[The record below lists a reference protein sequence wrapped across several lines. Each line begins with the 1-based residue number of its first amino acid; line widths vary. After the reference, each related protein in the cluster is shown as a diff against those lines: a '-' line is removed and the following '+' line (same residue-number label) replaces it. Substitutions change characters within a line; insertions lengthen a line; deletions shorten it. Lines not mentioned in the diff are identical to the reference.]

1 MIKLKTLL
9 SEIALV
15 KQTPADNYLRK
26 EMAKAIGTPPAYTG
40 SKEDKK
46 AFGDYLEQLE
56 VWAKQHIPEHG
67 VLLDI
72 PGKKLYKADA
82 KTETMQGVFHFDD
95 EYESFEDFVEDH
107 FEPPQMVLIYSSQL
121 ARYVFGDDIAT
132 RIVIPGRNNS

>member
-9 SEIALV
+9 TEIALA
-15 KQTPADNYLRK
+15 KQTPVDNYLRQ
-26 EMAKAIGTPPAYTG
+26 EMAKAIGVPPKYTG
-40 SKEDKK
+40 GKEDRK
-46 AFGDYLEQLE
+46 AFGEYLEQLE

-72 PGKKLYKADA
+72 PDKKLYTADA
-82 KTETMQGVFHFDD
+82 KTAKMQGIYHFDD

-107 FEPPQMVLIYSSQL
+107 FEPPDKVLIYSSQL

>member
-1 MIKLKTLL
+1 M

-26 EMAKAIGTPPAYTG
+26 ELTKAIGTPPPYTG
-40 SKEDKK
+40 GKEDKK
-46 AFGDYLEQLE
+46 AYGEYLEQLE

-72 PGKKLYKADA
+72 PGKKLYTADA
-82 KTETMQGVFHFDD
+82 KAETTQGIFHFDD

-107 FEPPQMVLIYSSQL
+107 FEPPRVVLIHSSQL
-121 ARYVFGDDIAT
+121 ARYVFGEDIAN